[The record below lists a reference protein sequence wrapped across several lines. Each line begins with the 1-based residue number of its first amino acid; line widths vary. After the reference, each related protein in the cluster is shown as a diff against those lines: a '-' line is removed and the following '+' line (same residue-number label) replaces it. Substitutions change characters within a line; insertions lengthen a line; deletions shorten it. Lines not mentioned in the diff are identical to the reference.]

1 LVDSVSEKRRGAA
14 FGLHRTLD
22 QAGAIIGPLIA
33 SAAMIGFGFAFREI
47 FWLSLIPGTIALFVL
62 LFLVKERAG
71 SSAGEFRLLD
81 GIKSTLVGDF
91 RWLLVVVG
99 VFSLGAFNFSFV
111 LLYAQQA
118 GVADSVIPLV
128 YALVNGVHVLVAIP
142 AGLLA
147 DRFGKE
153 KIMILGF
160 CVFFVA
166 SVLQLLPVRFVAALL
181 VAAVFGCYLVIV
193 ETIQRALI
201 PQYVK
206 PSLKGTAY
214 GLYYLVVGCAF
225 FVSNAVFGS
234 LWDVFGSSVAS
245 VYSIVLSAVA
255 IAAMVLFVKKTGKP
269 VSEQI

>member
-1 LVDSVSEKRRGAA
+1 
-14 FGLHRTLD
+14 
-22 QAGAIIGPLIA
+22 
-33 SAAMIGFGFAFREI
+33 MIGFGFAFREI

-128 YALVNGVHVLVAIP
+128 YALVNGVNVLVAIP

-166 SVLQLLPVRFVAALL
+166 SVLLLLPVSFVAALL
-181 VAAVFGCYLVIV
+181 VAAVFGGYLGIV
-193 ETIQRALI
+193 ENYSAGINPTVCQ
-201 PQYVK
+201 
-206 PSLKGTAY
+206 
-214 GLYYLVVGCAF
+214 
-225 FVSNAVFGS
+225 AVFEGN
-234 LWDVFGSSVAS
+234 SVRT
-245 VYSIVLSAVA
+245 VLLGCWLR
-255 IAAMVLFVKKTGKP
+255 ILRF
-269 VSEQI
+269 